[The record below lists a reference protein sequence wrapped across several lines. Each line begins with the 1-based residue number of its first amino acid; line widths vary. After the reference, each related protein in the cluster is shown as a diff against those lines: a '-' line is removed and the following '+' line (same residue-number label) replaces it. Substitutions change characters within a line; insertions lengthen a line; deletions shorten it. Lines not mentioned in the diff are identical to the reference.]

1 MLEKLI
7 RKSIKKG
14 KLTELCRRIEPWLDD
29 SEIAELE
36 DIVSRIDDDEAHE
49 IVKDMRPYGEK
60 WTLDEIGAFIVTKA
74 VPEEERVNYY
84 LVMNMM
90 YNDHRDTAKK
100 YGLDNADFYY
110 ALAKEFIEDEDG
122 KPHKVARYFDD

>member
-1 MLEKLI
+1 MLEKII

-36 DIVSRIDDDEAHE
+36 DIVCRIDDDEAHE

-60 WTLDEIGAFIVTKA
+60 WSIETIGDFIATKG
-74 VPEEERVNYY
+74 VPEDERVNYY
-84 LVMNMM
+84 LVMNAM
-90 YNDHRDTAKK
+90 YNDHRETAKK